1 MVKIQTWWERRETRT
16 RTGEDRT
23 ATGSKPNGA
32 PALRRLLVSAKGRH
46 RRPYSERKRSF
57 EMPET
62 FARGTPGIFCMG
74 NHLRHP
80 PTPLVESTC
89 RLEDDATGRSLLS
102 TLSIARQLVDAILG
116 MAVTPSIGTAGSIG
130 LLARCHSLQQD
141 NRRGRVA
148 RRRPTRSTGGV
159 AMLRNQVA
167 RGRIH
172 MPPAQRLVVRCHP
185 TGSLRLS
192 MCQDEGEQF
201 ISQVSLAVGYRAS
214 NRPGSSWTRRQRPPC
229 LKDRGLFG
237 LLHFP
242 LRGDLFRSNHH
253 DQFRPGCHRHR
264 HLGRFGSERALSPTT

>member
-102 TLSIARQLVDAILG
+102 TLSIARQLVDPRNGGDAINRYG
-116 MAVTPSIGTAGSIG
+116 WINRTP
-130 LLARCHSLQQD
+130 CSL
-141 NRRGRVA
+141 
-148 RRRPTRSTGGV
+148 
-159 AMLRNQVA
+159 
-167 RGRIH
+167 
-172 MPPAQRLVVRCHP
+172 
-185 TGSLRLS
+185 
-192 MCQDEGEQF
+192 
-201 ISQVSLAVGYRAS
+201 SLAATRQPSRPSGSPATDTFNRWGSDASKSGSEGSDPHASSTTSCRPMPS
-214 NRPGSSWTRRQRPPC
+214 NRIAAPVDVPG
-229 LKDRGLFG
+229 
-237 LLHFP
+237 
-242 LRGDLFRSNHH
+242 
-253 DQFRPGCHRHR
+253 
-264 HLGRFGSERALSPTT
+264 